1 MNLAV
6 EQLAQTETALRKAL
20 SEGDWPMI
28 ASLDQQCRE
37 AVEAAMVEPQDTQ
50 ALRTRLEELLGL
62 YKQLVELCQ
71 SEQRRLAGELV
82 QLNHSQQ
89 GAKVYQLFG

>member
-6 EQLAQTETALRKAL
+6 EQLEQTEAALRKAL

-28 ASLDQQCRE
+28 ATLDQQCRE
-37 AVEAAMVEPQDTQ
+37 AVEAAMVEPQDAQ
-50 ALRTRLEELLGL
+50 GLRTRLEELLSL

-71 SEQRRLAGELV
+71 NEQRRLAGELL
-82 QLNHSQQ
+82 QINQSKQ